1 MSMPIG
7 MGKNGGAVR
16 VPQDHDTR
24 IYYGDLRPEPDSRDI
39 QMWMIVLWQPNS
51 EIHDEFLAW
60 FKDEFAPGMLKN
72 PELLRTRIFKLEHV
86 SRIQDQ
92 KHKQVDKASRYQY
105 MTFWEFN
112 TEELPWEIL
121 VYLGSSEGWRY
132 YVEGGRL
139 VCWKLL
145 GLRESIS

>member
-16 VPQDHDTR
+16 APQDHDTR
-24 IYYGDLRPEPDSRDI
+24 ICYGDLRPEPDSRDI

-72 PELLRTRIFKLEHV
+72 PELLRTRIFRLEHV

-92 KHKQVDKASRYQY
+92 EHKHVDKA
-105 MTFWEFN
+105 
-112 TEELPWEIL
+112 
-121 VYLGSSEGWRY
+121 
-132 YVEGGRL
+132 
-139 VCWKLL
+139 
-145 GLRESIS
+145 